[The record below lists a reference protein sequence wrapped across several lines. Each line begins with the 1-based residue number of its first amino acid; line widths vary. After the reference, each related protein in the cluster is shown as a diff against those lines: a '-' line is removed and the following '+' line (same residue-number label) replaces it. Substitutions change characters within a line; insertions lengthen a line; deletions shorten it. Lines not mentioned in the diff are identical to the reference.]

1 MEGDLQVEDQSSNHQ
16 QYQKQFFGFSTPE
29 MLVGVTNAGKFYS
42 EEMRKSV
49 KEQLINKGMSSEDA
63 KQFCQDL
70 YQELTNNLSKN
81 ATALMQYLPANVFHI
96 PDDILLPEDEVQIN
110 QYTEQEEEKLDHE
123 IDLVCQ
129 EIRKLQYMKAKA
141 HQESQRLSETTQT
154 KVKKITSEI
163 RRMEE
168 LIKQI
173 DNDAA
178 KVNSL
183 KEEVVHQLK
192 GLNQDK
198 IQ

>member
-63 KQFCQDL
+63 KQ
-70 YQELTNNLSKN
+70 
-81 ATALMQYLPANVFHI
+81 QYLPANVFHI

-129 EIRKLQYMKAKA
+129 EIRK
-141 HQESQRLSETTQT
+141 
-154 KVKKITSEI
+154 VKKITSEI

-183 KEEVVHQLK
+183 KEEVVLQLK